1 MVKSTA
7 YNPELVATN
16 MTFFLGLLFGSIGT
30 VYLIYGKRQSSPIH
44 LVVGAILI
52 VYPYLFSNALL
63 IFLTGVI
70 LTAIPY
76 AHHRGLI

>member
-1 MVKSTA
+1 
-7 YNPELVATN
+7 
-16 MTFFLGLLFGSIGT
+16 MTILLGLLFGSIGT
-30 VYLIYGKRQSSPIH
+30 VYMIYGKRMASPLHII
-44 LVVGAILI
+44 VGAILI

-63 IFLTGVI
+63 VFLAGVI

>member
-1 MVKSTA
+1 MTA
-7 YNPELVATN
+7 ARHSDFM
-16 MTFFLGLLFGSIGT
+16 MTLFLGLLFGSIGT

-52 VYPYLFSNALL
+52 VYPYLFTNAILV
-63 IFLTGVI
+63 FVAGVI

-76 AHHRGLI
+76 ARLRGII

>member
-1 MVKSTA
+1 MS
-7 YNPELVATN
+7 L
-16 MTFFLGLLFGSIGT
+16 FLGLLFGSIGM

-52 VYPYLFSNALL
+52 IYPYLFSNALL
-63 IFLTGVI
+63 VFIAGVI

-76 AHHRGLI
+76 ARHRGLI

>member
-1 MVKSTA
+1 
-7 YNPELVATN
+7 
-16 MTFFLGLLFGSIGT
+16 MTGARRSDFTMTLFLGLLFGSIGT

-52 VYPYLFSNALL
+52 VYPYLFTNAILV
-63 IFLTGVI
+63 FVAGVI

-76 AHHRGLI
+76 ARHRGII

>member
-1 MVKSTA
+1 MTTA
-7 YNPELVATN
+7 AFLTM

-52 VYPYLFSNALL
+52 VYPYLFTNAILV
-63 IFLTGVI
+63 FVTGVI

-76 AHHRGLI
+76 ARLRGII

>member
-1 MVKSTA
+1 M
-7 YNPELVATN
+7 
-16 MTFFLGLLFGSIGT
+16 

-52 VYPYLFSNALL
+52 IYSYLFSNTLL
-63 IFLTGVI
+63 VFIAGVI

-76 AHHRGLI
+76 AHHRGVI